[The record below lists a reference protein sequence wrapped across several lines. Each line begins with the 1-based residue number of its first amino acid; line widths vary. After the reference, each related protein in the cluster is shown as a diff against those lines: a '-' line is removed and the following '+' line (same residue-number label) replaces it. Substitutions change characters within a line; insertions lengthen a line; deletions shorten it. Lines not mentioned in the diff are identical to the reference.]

1 MKSGLNVIVINTKEI
16 EEGTQNGFAPFGR
29 EDLEDII
36 SDLQEE
42 YYRLDSGKD
51 VTLKIKIADLIDRLC
66 RLRET
71 LEVI

>member
-42 YYRLDSGKD
+42 YYRLGKGN
-51 VTLKIKIADLIDRLC
+51 VLMKIQIANEIDRLC
-66 RLRET
+66 KLREE
-71 LEVI
+71 LPM

>member
-1 MKSGLNVIVINTKEI
+1 MKSGLNVIVINTNEI

-36 SDLQEE
+36 SDLHEE
-42 YYRLDSGKD
+42 YYRLGRGKD
-51 VTLKIKIADLIDRLC
+51 VTLKIQIADLIDRLC

-71 LEVI
+71 IEE

>member
-42 YYRLDSGKD
+42 YYRLDSGKG

-66 RLRET
+66 RLREMI
-71 LEVI
+71 EE